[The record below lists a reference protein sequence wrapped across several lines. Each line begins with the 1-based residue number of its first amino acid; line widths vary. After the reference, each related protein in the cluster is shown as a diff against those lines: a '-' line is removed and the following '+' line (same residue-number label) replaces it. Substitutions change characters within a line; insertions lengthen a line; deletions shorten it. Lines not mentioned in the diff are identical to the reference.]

1 MNEPRRTR
9 AGRQF
14 ANTASTSSLEE
25 SGTELFSRSSSTE
38 TIISRESTVTDEE
51 TSERLGQKLN
61 RLNNKAARYESH
73 KQFLENCIQEKL
85 IPEGLRLQL
94 EPTIGNYDDE
104 FLHNWYV
111 KLEKFSLELMTD
123 VVDFCDKT
131 LVSTGKSIIETEAE
145 LKTKIEAKEFASVR
159 ETIALNKEETSKAL
173 QIRKKRKYRNL
184 KYRRPRESRNP
195 EASNPEDRRSRS
207 RSRSTSRRDNSQQKQ
222 RSYAE
227 VASNIV
233 WFVPKNNDQ
242 NNSYHPKEK
251 LSQRLRNNTRRNE
264 SESQKNR
271 TNPIPKNP
279 TAASGNGGLDM
290 TMLNTVFQGLSQTTK
305 AIAELENNFKTLLEH
320 CQTQMEQ

>member
-1 MNEPRRTR
+1 MT
-9 AGRQF
+9 
-14 ANTASTSSLEE
+14 
-25 SGTELFSRSSSTE
+25 
-38 TIISRESTVTDEE
+38 
-51 TSERLGQKLN
+51 
-61 RLNNKAARYESH
+61 
-73 KQFLENCIQEKL
+73 
-85 IPEGLRLQL
+85 
-94 EPTIGNYDDE
+94 
-104 FLHNWYV
+104 YV
-111 KLEKFSLELMTD
+111 I
-123 VVDFCDKT
+123 DFCDKT
-131 LVSTGKSIIETEAE
+131 LVSTGKSIKETEAE

-159 ETIALNKEETSKAL
+159 ETQRSSKFFFFLLPKPMWKWWMNLKIMLCVIALNKEETSKAL

-207 RSRSTSRRDNSQQKQ
+207 RSRSTSPRDNSQQKQ
-222 RSYAE
+222 RSYTE
-227 VASNIV
+227 VASNMV

-305 AIAELENNFKTLLEH
+305 AIAKLENNFKTLREH
-320 CQTQMEQ
+320 CQTQIEQ

>member
-1 MNEPRRTR
+1 MNRDVLELEGNSPTPLLHPHWKNREQNFSVDHLALRR
-9 AGRQF
+9 
-14 ANTASTSSLEE
+14 LY
-25 SGTELFSRSSSTE
+25 
-38 TIISRESTVTDEE
+38 REKVQSQM
-51 TSERLGQKLN
+51 RKLVKDLDRN
-61 RLNNKAARYESH
+61 WLNNKAARYESH

-184 KYRRPRESRNP
+184 KYR
-195 EASNPEDRRSRS
+195 
-207 RSRSTSRRDNSQQKQ
+207 
-222 RSYAE
+222 
-227 VASNIV
+227 
-233 WFVPKNNDQ
+233 
-242 NNSYHPKEK
+242 
-251 LSQRLRNNTRRNE
+251 
-264 SESQKNR
+264 
-271 TNPIPKNP
+271 
-279 TAASGNGGLDM
+279 
-290 TMLNTVFQGLSQTTK
+290 
-305 AIAELENNFKTLLEH
+305 
-320 CQTQMEQ
+320 